1 MENTIE
7 IIESHI
13 KILKAELRTLNAKWE
28 ENDIKREHDK
38 LTDSSWA
45 WSKEEADIN
54 WHKSD
59 ECTIQIQRLE
69 TIIWDIKKANNI
81 PA

>member
-13 KILKAELRTLNAKWE
+13 KILEAEARTLDAKWE
-28 ENDIKREHDK
+28 ENDTKRQHDQ
-38 LTDSSWA
+38 LTGSSWT
-45 WSKEEADIN
+45 WSKEEADLN
-54 WHKSD
+54 WQRGN
-59 ECTIQIQRLE
+59 EVTAQIRRLE

-81 PA
+81 TE